1 MPLFKYLHPDRIDV
15 LHGRSIRF
23 SSPAVLNDPFE
34 LKPHLAALASPEHME
49 SEIAL
54 RFPELVRE
62 ELEKLPLEV
71 RSLVSAEALQE
82 LLLHQLPQ
90 MKRNIQDMAEILAP
104 KLQDVMAR
112 KLEELIGILCLTESA
127 DNLLMWAH
135 YADSHRGFVI
145 EFDEYSPFFDRR
157 VSPDDELR
165 HLRKVSYNAKRPSL
179 TLADVEDFSSLMTK
193 GTDWQYEAEWRMMMP
208 LDAASK
214 IVKNGPHAVHLYKFP
229 ADAITSVILGCRMDA
244 QKKEEIKQVLADSP
258 HFEHVRCVEAEIDN
272 EHYRVRVPLA
282 TANPSFNTDWRDKAA
297 PAG

>member
-15 LHGRSIRF
+15 LLGRSICF

-54 RFPELVRE
+54 RLPELVRE
-62 ELEKLPLEV
+62 EFEKLPLEV
-71 RSLVSAEALQE
+71 RSLVSAEVLRE
-82 LLLHQLPQ
+82 LLIRQLPQ
-90 MKRNIQDMAEILAP
+90 MTRNIQGMAEMLAP

-112 KLEELIGILCLTESA
+112 KLEELIGILCLSESA

-145 EFDEYSPFFDRR
+145 EFDECSPFFDRR
-157 VSPDDELR
+157 VGPDDELR
-165 HLRKVSYNAKRPSL
+165 YLRKVSYSAKRPSL
-179 TLADVEDFSSLMTK
+179 TLAEVEDFSSFMTK

-208 LDAASK
+208 LDAAST
-214 IVKNGPHAVHLYKFP
+214 IVKNGQHAVHLYEFP
-229 ADAITSVILGCRMDA
+229 ADAITSVILGCRMGA
-244 QKKEEIKQVLADSP
+244 QKKVEIKQVLANSP

-272 EHYRVRVPLA
+272 EHYRLRMPLA
-282 TANPSFNTDWRDKAA
+282 TANPSFQGTRRDKAA
-297 PAG
+297 SRP